1 VVPICNLSVFTIFIL
16 NLKNQIM
23 RKNILFLAVSLF
35 LLNSCSTGLKSLQ
48 RGNYYDAIMKAANR
62 LSNDPDNRKASQ
74 VVQEGYPMAVAFYQ
88 EEIDQTL
95 TGNDQFKWKRTL
107 EIMQTVNQM
116 SDQIRRI
123 PAARKLVP
131 NPKIYTSEIADV
143 QNRAAQEFYNAGM
156 DALSRNTRETAKQA
170 FFNFQNAD
178 ALVRGFKDTKQKM
191 VQAKDLATL
200 KVVVEQIPVNGKFEY
215 SAQFFY
221 DNVFQMLN
229 QNFQEKDFVH
239 FFSPEEAE
247 NRKLKYPDMVLQM
260 GFYDFFID
268 RPQHSELEKELSTGI
283 EENYQVK
290 VKQDTTI
297 IIYRQKIKVE
307 EIKVPKGEIVTL
319 TRTVPKRGKIKIL
332 TDQVASGGLLEVKA
346 VEFQTQKI
354 VFTDEIPGEYT
365 WQNKYGIFV
374 GDKEVLDSEL
384 SIILN
389 NKMVMPPA
397 PQDMFVLFTK
407 PIFNQLTEKLTNY
420 FRQYN

>member
-1 VVPICNLSVFTIFIL
+1 
-16 NLKNQIM
+16 M
-23 RKNILFLAVSLF
+23 RKNILFLTVSFF

-48 RGNYYDAIMKAANR
+48 KGNYYDAIMKAANR

-74 VVQEGYPMAVAFYQ
+74 VVQDGYPMAVAFYQ

-131 NPKIYTSEIADV
+131 NPKTYTSEMADV
-143 QNRAAQEFYNAGM
+143 QNRAAQEYYDAGM

-191 VQAKDLATL
+191 LQSKDLATL

-221 DNVFQMLN
+221 NNVFQMLN

-247 NRKLKYPDMVLQM
+247 NMKLKFPDMVLQM
-260 GFYDFFID
+260 GFYDFYID
-268 RPQHSELEKELSTGI
+268 RPQHSEEEKILSREI
-283 EENYQVK
+283 EEKYQVK
-290 VKQDTTI
+290 INKDSTVTRVRMI
-297 IIYRQKIKVE
+297 
-307 EIKVPKGEIVTL
+307 PK
-319 TRTVPKRGKIKIL
+319 KGKIKIL
-332 TDQVASGGLLEVKA
+332 TDQMGSGGLLELKA
-346 VEFQTQKI
+346 VEFQSQKI
-354 VFTDEIPGEYT
+354 VFTDKIPGQYT
-365 WQNKYGIFV
+365 WKNQYGIFI
-374 GDKEVLDSEL
+374 GDNEVLDKEL
-384 SIILN
+384 TQILN
-389 NKMVMPPA
+389 NKMIMPPSA
-397 PQDMFVLFTK
+397 QDMFVLFTK
-407 PIFNQLTEKLTNY
+407 PIFDQLTGKLTNY